1 MNDDLDLIGA
11 HTEQPVRLDDFEAL
25 VHQSGGIDRDLA
37 PHAPCRMH
45 QRILRRD
52 ARQLGRRTS
61 AERSSR
67 RGQDEPSDLRPG
79 APVQALVDRVVLA
92 VDRQNGDA
100 TAAGGLGDDAAS
112 HHEHFLVRKRDGL
125 AVLDGRD
132 HRFEPLGPRGG
143 AQHEVDV
150 GMRGDR
156 DEAVTAGTAERHV
169 ADPGLFE
176 AIERGA
182 GRHRRNRWPIAGDLC
197 REQIGVFSRRQ
208 PDDLQAIGVRVDDGQ
223 RVLAD
228 GPGRAED
235 GDALHYFTSTAEHA
249 ELFL

>member
-1 MNDDLDLIGA
+1 MLQGL
-11 HTEQPVRLDDFEAL
+11 F
-25 VHQSGGIDRDLA
+25 GGDRG
-37 PHAPCRMH
+37 
-45 QRILRRD
+45 QLRRG
-52 ARQLGRRTS
+52 A
-61 AERSSR
+61 AAKRSTR
-67 RGQDEPSDLRPG
+67 RGQHQPPDLGPI
-79 APVQALVDRVVLA
+79 ASVQALVDRVVLA

-235 GDALHYFTSTAEHA
+235 GDALHCQCHR
-249 ELFL
+249 